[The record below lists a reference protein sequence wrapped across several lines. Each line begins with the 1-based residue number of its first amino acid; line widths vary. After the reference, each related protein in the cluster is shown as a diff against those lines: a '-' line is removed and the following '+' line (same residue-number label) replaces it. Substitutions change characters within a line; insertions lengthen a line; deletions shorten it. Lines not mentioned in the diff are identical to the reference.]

1 MNEPAKLQQIRD
13 LARAKMMELPPFSGE
28 EMNLLQTDPHRD
40 GFVEGERTLAAQIL
54 ELLDHTNNMTDP
66 VEQEMVLGR

>member
-66 VEQEMVLGR
+66 VDQEMVLGR

>member
-54 ELLDHTNNMTDP
+54 ELLDHTDNMTDP

>member
-1 MNEPAKLQQIRD
+1 
-13 LARAKMMELPPFSGE
+13 MMELPPFSGE